1 MEDFEVHK
9 LTTFDE
15 IRLSRALANE
25 IKASEEQGVRLPVN
39 ILEAMANLQA
49 LYQRQIE
56 MGIQ

>member
-1 MEDFEVHK
+1 MKDFEVHE
-9 LTTFDE
+9 LTTFEE

-39 ILEAMANLQA
+39 IIQAMANLQA